1 MRTKSQQRNLRILG
15 LSAAIVLTLSGCS
28 TPAEQ
33 ATPGASGTPA
43 GPTVPVP
50 PALSINAMMVG
61 LVDDASHEIWN
72 AAVEKT
78 KPKTDEDWFHL
89 QHHATKVALSGT
101 LITIPGT
108 GQADA
113 AWVTKPEWI
122 KFSKELADAGLA
134 ALDAA
139 NKKDHAA
146 LSAAG
151 DRLVTTCEGCHKA
164 FKGELPSEG
173 LTHQREVH

>member
-1 MRTKSQQRNLRILG
+1 MLA
-15 LSAAIVLTLSGCS
+15 LSAGIALMLTGCGSPAEQTTPATPETSS
-28 TPAEQ
+28 TPA
-33 ATPGASGTPA
+33 APS
-43 GPTVPVP
+43 VPVP

-61 LVDDASHEIWN
+61 LVDDASHEIWD

-78 KPKTDEDWFHL
+78 KPQTDQDWFHL

-122 KFSKELADAGLA
+122 KFSKDLADAGLA

-151 DRLVTTCEGCHKA
+151 DRLVTTCENCHDV

-173 LTHQREVH
+173 LIHQREVH

>member
-1 MRTKSQQRNLRILG
+1 MRTKSQRRNVGMLA
-15 LSAAIVLTLSGCS
+15 LSTAIVLTLWGCGTS
-28 TPAEQ
+28 AEQ
-33 ATPGASGTPA
+33 TTPDVSASPAT
-43 GPTVPVP
+43 PTVPVP

-61 LVDDASHEIWN
+61 LVDDASHEIWD

-78 KPKTDEDWFHL
+78 KPRTDEDWFHL

-108 GQADA
+108 GKADA

-134 ALDAA
+134 ALEAA

-151 DRLVTTCEGCHKA
+151 DRLVNTCEGCHKV
-164 FKGELPSEG
+164 FKGDLPSEG

>member
-1 MRTKSQQRNLRILG
+1 MTKSQRRNLWMLAFSSGIALM
-15 LSAAIVLTLSGCS
+15 LTGCGS
-28 TPAEQ
+28 PAEQ
-33 ATPGASGTPA
+33 ATPDVPA
-43 GPTVPVP
+43 TTVAPTVPVP

-61 LVDDASHEIWN
+61 MVDDASHEIWD

-78 KPKTDEDWFHL
+78 KPRTDEDWFHL

-108 GQADA
+108 GKADD
-113 AWVTKPEWI
+113 AWVTKPDWI
-122 KFSKELADAGLA
+122 KFSKELADAGMA

-146 LSAAG
+146 LSSAG

-164 FKGELPSEG
+164 FKGDLPSEG

>member
-1 MRTKSQQRNLRILG
+1 MTDSQRRNLG
-15 LSAAIVLTLSGCS
+15 MVALSTAIALLLAGCAS
-28 TPAEQ
+28 PAEQ
-33 ATPGASGTPA
+33 TTPDASSAPV
-43 GPTVPVP
+43 PLVPVP

-72 AAVEKT
+72 ASVEKT

-108 GQADA
+108 GKADA
-113 AWVTKPEWI
+113 GWVTKPEWI
-122 KFSKELADAGLA
+122 KFSKDLADAGLA
-134 ALDAA
+134 ALDAT

-151 DRLVTTCEGCHKA
+151 DRLVTTCENCHKA
-164 FKGELPSEG
+164 FKGDIPSEG
-173 LTHQREVH
+173 LIHQREVH

>member
-1 MRTKSQQRNLRILG
+1 MMTRSQRRNSPLALLAGIALMLAG
-15 LSAAIVLTLSGCS
+15 CGSPTEQPKPAASS
-28 TPAEQ
+28 SPA
-33 ATPGASGTPA
+33 A
-43 GPTVPVP
+43 PTVAVP
-50 PALSINAMMVG
+50 PSLSINAMMVG

-72 AAVEKT
+72 AATEKG

-89 QHHATKVALSGT
+89 QHHATQVALSGT

-108 GQADA
+108 GKADA
-113 AWVTKPEWI
+113 EWVTKPEWI

-134 ALDAA
+134 ALNAA
-139 NKKDHAA
+139 DKKDHAA

-151 DRLVTTCEGCHKA
+151 DRLVTTCENCHKV

-173 LTHQREVH
+173 LLHQREVH

>member
-1 MRTKSQQRNLRILG
+1 MIKTSLRFWPLG
-15 LSAAIVLTLSGCS
+15 LFATFSLALTGCANATEQTAAVQTE
-28 TPAEQ
+28 PA
-33 ATPGASGTPA
+33 P
-43 GPTVPVP
+43 PTVPVP
-50 PALSINAMMVG
+50 PAISINAMMVG

-72 AAVEKT
+72 AAVEET

-108 GQADA
+108 GKADA

-122 KFSKELADAGLA
+122 RYSRELADAGLA

-139 NKKDHAA
+139 RNKDHAA
-146 LSAAG
+146 ISAVG
-151 DRLVTTCEGCHKA
+151 DRLVTTCEGCHKTY
-164 FKGELPSEG
+164 KGDLPSEG
-173 LTHQREVH
+173 ILHQREVH

>member
-1 MRTKSQQRNLRILG
+1 MRTKSQRRNLRMLA
-15 LSAAIVLTLSGCS
+15 LSAGIALTLTACGG
-28 TPAEQ
+28 PAEQ
-33 ATPGASGTPA
+33 PA
-43 GPTVPVP
+43 PDSLTTQAAPTVPVP

-61 LVDDASHEIWN
+61 LVDDASHEIWD

-78 KPKTDEDWFHL
+78 KPRTDEDWFHL
-89 QHHATKVALSGT
+89 QHHATKVTLSGT

-151 DRLVTTCEGCHKA
+151 DRLVLTCEGCHKV

>member
-1 MRTKSQQRNLRILG
+1 MTTSLRPRNLRMLP
-15 LSAAIVLTLSGCS
+15 LSVGIALVLAGCGS
-28 TPAEQ
+28 SAEQ
-33 ATPGASGTPA
+33 ATPAASSTPA
-43 GPTVPVP
+43 APTVPVP

-108 GQADA
+108 GKADA
-113 AWVTKPEWI
+113 EWVTKPEWI
-122 KFSKELADAGLA
+122 KFSKELADSGLA

-151 DRLVTTCEGCHKA
+151 DRLVTTCENCHKA

-173 LTHQREVH
+173 LIHQREVH